1 MLIKIE
7 DENQFQKNV
16 LNNSLLNTDRVA
28 LSEYKNKIKLK
39 QKVDGLSE
47 EINIMKSDI
56 SDIKTM
62 LIQLINSKKTEN

>member
-16 LNNSLLNTDRVA
+16 LNNSLLNTDRIA

>member
-16 LNNSLLNTDRVA
+16 LNNSLLNTDRAA
-28 LSEYKNKIKLK
+28 LSEYKNKIKIK